1 MYAIFEAG
9 GNQHKAAV
17 GDRVRVDL
25 MPDEVG
31 TDVSFDTVLLIGGK
45 DVKVGAP
52 TVDGAAVKAKV
63 VAQGKDKKVIA
74 YKYEQRNHAR
84 RKQGFRRH
92 YTEVEVTSIEGA

>member
-31 TDVSFDTVLLIGGK
+31 AEVSFGQVLLVAGDNTQLGT
-45 DVKVGAP
+45 P
-52 TVDGAAVKAKV
+52 SLDGVSVTGKV
-63 VAQGKDKKVIA
+63 VAKGKDKKVFA
-74 YKYEQRNHAR
+74 FKYEQRNHAR
-84 RKQGFRRH
+84 RKVGHRRH
-92 YTEVEVTSIEGA
+92 YTEIEITGINGA

>member
-9 GNQHKAAV
+9 GNQHKASV

-25 MPDEVG
+25 MPDEPGAAVA
-31 TDVSFDTVLLIGGK
+31 FDNVLLIAG
-45 DVKVGAP
+45 DDAKVGTP
-52 TVDGAAVKAKV
+52 NIDGAVVKGKI
-63 VAQGKDKKVIA
+63 VAQGKDKKVFA

-84 RKQGFRRH
+84 RKVGFRRH

>member
-31 TDVSFDTVLLIGGK
+31 AEVTFDNVLLIAG
-45 DVKVGAP
+45 DDPKVGTPA
-52 TVDGAAVKAKV
+52 VAGASIKGKV
-63 VAQGKDKKVIA
+63 VAQGKDKKVFA

-84 RKQGFRRH
+84 RKVGFRRH
-92 YTEVEVTSIEGA
+92 FTEVEVTSIEGA